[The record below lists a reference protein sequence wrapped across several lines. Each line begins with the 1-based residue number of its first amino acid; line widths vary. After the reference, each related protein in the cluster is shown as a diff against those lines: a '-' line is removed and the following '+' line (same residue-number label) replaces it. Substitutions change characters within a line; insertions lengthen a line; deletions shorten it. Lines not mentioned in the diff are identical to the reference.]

1 MAAAV
6 SDYRVGEP
14 AVNKLKKQAS
24 GELTLTL
31 VENPDILAQLGAMK
45 KEQYLV
51 GFAAETQNLL
61 AYAQTKLVKKNADML
76 IANDVSKH
84 QVGFGYDTNQVT
96 ILTKDQEPEV
106 LPLQDKL
113 SIARKI
119 MQKISEVIN

>member
-1 MAAAV
+1 
-6 SDYRVGEP
+6 
-14 AVNKLKKQAS
+14 
-24 GELTLTL
+24 
-31 VENPDILAQLGAMK
+31 
-45 KEQYLV
+45 
-51 GFAAETQNLL
+51 
-61 AYAQTKLVKKNADML
+61 VKKNADML